1 MRYALYRKKERNNMN
16 EKQEYQVECM
26 NVQEKEK
33 GNKFRRVKRTFSI
46 NLFKRN
52 FYWPEE
58 DRWIRLNVSADGL
71 RLINKRG
78 LNACLKDATA
88 AGLIKTI

>member
-1 MRYALYRKKERNNMN
+1 MSRVCQITGKRAMG
-16 EKQEYQVECM
+16 
-26 NVQEKEK
+26 
-33 GNKFRRVKRTFSI
+33 GNHVSHSKRRVKRTFSI

-78 LNACLKDATA
+78 LNACLLKKYNPYLKRVT
-88 AGLIKTI
+88 LHREIK

>member
-1 MRYALYRKKERNNMN
+1 MG
-16 EKQEYQVECM
+16 
-26 NVQEKEK
+26 
-33 GNKFRRVKRTFSI
+33 GNHVSHSKRRVKRTFSI

-58 DRWIRLNVSADGL
+58 DRWIRLNVSAEGL

-78 LNACLKDATA
+78 LYACL
-88 AGLIKTI
+88 

>member
-1 MRYALYRKKERNNMN
+1 MG
-16 EKQEYQVECM
+16 
-26 NVQEKEK
+26 
-33 GNKFRRVKRTFSI
+33 GNHVSHSK
-46 NLFKRN
+46 
-52 FYWPEE
+52 
-58 DRWIRLNVSADGL
+58 RWIRLNVSADGL